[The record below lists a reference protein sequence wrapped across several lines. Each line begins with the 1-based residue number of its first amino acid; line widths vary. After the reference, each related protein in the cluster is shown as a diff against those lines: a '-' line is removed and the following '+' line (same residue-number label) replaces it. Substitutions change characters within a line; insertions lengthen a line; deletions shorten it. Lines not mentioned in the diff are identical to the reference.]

1 MKISR
6 NPLLVLMAVV
16 VLSFTGACG
25 PEEASAPPGKQTA
38 AKAAPED
45 GEPPIWT
52 QPSQEGSTQ
61 EEPTSTGPTEARP
74 TSTAGDGKLKV
85 QRRKKYTNIDC
96 TTLLSP
102 ADVEAAV
109 GVAGNPPKMVG
120 SKGNACLAGSSL
132 GDSAGATVNYS
143 TSNKNIITTGE
154 PFEIS
159 GNSAFRKL
167 ASDNR
172 TCTVDVALDE
182 KGDFSLGAGLQVEV
196 GMLTQDK
203 DPCEAA
209 AKLAEKAFGKIPD
222 A

>member
-1 MKISR
+1 M
-6 NPLLVLMAVV
+6 
-16 VLSFTGACG
+16 
-25 PEEASAPPGKQTA
+25 
-38 AKAAPED
+38 
-45 GEPPIWT
+45 
-52 QPSQEGSTQ
+52 
-61 EEPTSTGPTEARP
+61 
-74 TSTAGDGKLKV
+74 

-96 TTLLSP
+96 TTLLTP
-102 ADVEAAV
+102 ADVEEAV

-120 SKGNACLAGSSL
+120 SKGNACLTGSSL
-132 GDSAGATVNYS
+132 GDSVGATVNYS
-143 TSNKNIITTGE
+143 TSNKNVITTGD

-167 ASDNR
+167 ASR

-182 KGDFSLGAGLQVEV
+182 KGDYSLGAGLQIEV

-209 AKLAEKAFGKIPD
+209 TKLAEKAFDKIPD